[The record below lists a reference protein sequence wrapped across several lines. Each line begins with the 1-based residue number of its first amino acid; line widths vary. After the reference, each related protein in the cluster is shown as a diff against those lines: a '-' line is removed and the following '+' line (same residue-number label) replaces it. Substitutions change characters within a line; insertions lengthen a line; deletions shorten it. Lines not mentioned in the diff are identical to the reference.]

1 MAKIIV
7 ITHGNLAEEITQV
20 AEGII
25 GKKADLYPLTFDFD
39 SSPEELNQ
47 ALTSTINSF
56 DESDQIV
63 ILTDLFGGT
72 PSNMTIPLVKKGH
85 IEVITGFNMAM
96 LIFLLTQPKDRP
108 LEELCTEA
116 KKAALESIV
125 IASDFLP

>member
-7 ITHGNLAEEITQV
+7 ITHGNLAGQIAQV
-20 AEGII
+20 AECII
-25 GKKADLYPLTFDFD
+25 GQKTDIHPLSFEFD

-47 ALTSTINSF
+47 AIQKTIESF
-56 DESDQIV
+56 EESDQIL

-72 PSNMTIPLVKKGH
+72 PSNVTIPWVQKGK

-108 LEELCTEA
+108 LNELCIEA